1 MSRLPPSKFVLV
13 PIDKASNNIA
23 FICKRFYAQVLL
35 EELGLMG
42 SSSSTYTKIDD
53 RLPKDIIQQHTA
65 ELKRK
70 VGEDMSILPDIYWIP
85 KLHKNPVK
93 FALLSLV
100 NIAWLKH

>member
-1 MSRLPPSKFVLV
+1 MV

-65 ELKRK
+65 ELKHK
-70 VGEDMSILPDIYWIP
+70 FNIAVGENMSTVTDIYWIL